1 MTRRTP
7 LLLAPLFALLTL
19 LGLRPRRRRTAN
31 VDGAP
36 AGSRVVTTADGVELH
51 VEEDGDPGAPL
62 TVVFVH
68 GFTARLGE
76 FDLQRDALRR
86 RGGVRIVL
94 FDLRGHGRSGRGAP
108 GLARIDQLAV
118 DLVEVL
124 DAVVPNGPVVLLG
137 HSMGGM
143 TLMAL
148 ARRRPDLF
156 GRRVVGVFLLA
167 TSAGDLV
174 SSGPMGTTIR
184 LLQRMH
190 LLGAYLL
197 WFRLWAPLLER
208 FRKPGTAVGRRL
220 YRHYLFGR
228 DDADPELV
236 PLVQA
241 MLEETPLTVTTAF
254 YPTFLTHDETA
265 ALPVLRAVPV
275 TILVGS
281 DDRLT
286 PASHS
291 RSMADA
297 IGPTATLVVVPGA
310 GHSVNITRPE
320 IVDRALLDLVDAV
333 TGPTAIAAT
342 EPA

>member
-1 MTRRTP
+1 VP
-7 LLLAPLFALLTL
+7 FLALLTL
-19 LGLRPRRRRTAN
+19 LGFRPGRRRTA
-31 VDGAP
+31 DRTGAP
-36 AGSRVVTTADGVELH
+36 DGSRVVTTADGVELH
-51 VEEDGDPGAPL
+51 VEEDGDPQAPL
-62 TVVFVH
+62 TVVLVH

-76 FDLQRDALRR
+76 FDLQREALRR

-94 FDLRGHGRSGRGAP
+94 LDLRGHGRSGSGKPR
-108 GLARIDQLAV
+108 LARIDQLAQ
-118 DLVEVL
+118 DLAGVL
-124 DAVVPNGPVVLLG
+124 DAVVPTGPVVLLG

-174 SSGPMGTTIR
+174 SSGPLGAAIR
-184 LLQRMH
+184 LLQRLH
-190 LLGAYLL
+190 LLNAYLL
-197 WFRLWAPLLER
+197 WFRLSAPVLER
-208 FRKPGTAVGRRL
+208 FRRTGTSVGRRF

-228 DDADPELV
+228 QDADPELV

-254 YPTFLTHDETA
+254 YPTFITHDETA

-291 RSMADA
+291 RAMAAA
-297 IGPTATLVVVPGA
+297 IGATARLIVVPGA
-310 GHSVNITRPE
+310 GHSVNITRHE
-320 IVDRALLDLVDAV
+320 IVDQALLDLVDLVSQPAV
-333 TGPTAIAAT
+333 AAG
-342 EPA
+342 